1 MARATRNFSD
11 AYPGETEVY
20 SLDFTDDLGEGE
32 TITGSTWSLAV
43 VSGIDADVA
52 TRISGSPG
60 LADNE
65 AGVQAIATQRLTNL
79 QPGVR
84 YRVQAFATT
93 SNSNTLDLHTFVWCK
108 ALETA

>member
-11 AYPGETEVY
+11 AFPGESEVY
-20 SLDFTDDLGEGE
+20 SLDFIDELGEGE
-32 TITGSTWSLAV
+32 TIDGSTWSLAV
-43 VSGIDADVA
+43 VSGTDADVA
-52 TRISGSPG
+52 TRLDGAPG

-65 AGVQAIATQRLTNL
+65 AGDQTVATQRLTNL

-93 SNSNTLDLHTFVWCK
+93 TNNNTVDLHSFVWCK
-108 ALETA
+108 PLGTA